1 MKKKI
6 ITLVVITVIFA
17 LVIVTSCFIG
27 LVNISTIK
35 DAKETLAIYN
45 ECVAREDY
53 KDSKLLSLYKFKDN
67 LVRFTVINKDGDVI
81 FDNEIAKLDNHN
93 NRQEIIDAFKNGSGS
108 SVRYSE
114 SLSTSMVYVAT
125 KIDDNTV
132 IRSSVPVNNIRVFTS
147 VTLKYYIAIILL
159 VFVLSLF
166 LAVKLVK
173 IIVYPI
179 NELQK
184 VTSKIENGDLNK
196 RAIIYNYD
204 EIGFLAQTF
213 NNIADQLEIR
223 IIDSLDKK
231 NKLEAILESMESGVI
246 AIDNNEN
253 IILINSYSQKLFDLK
268 EDNIGK
274 KISDCIIDY
283 DLINFIR
290 EIPEIG
296 TKEVKLFHP
305 IERELRVKKSPIIN
319 YLNNSIGIVITVQDI
334 TDIKRLENMRSEF
347 VANVSHELKTPLT
360 SIKGFSETLRYV
372 DDSETKN
379 KFLDIIDKE
388 SERLTNLIND
398 ILILSNIENIHK
410 MESEY
415 FNPGDVI
422 ENVLDM
428 VKSQAYKKSI
438 IIKYNDCFNSEI
450 LGSKD
455 KFHQLAVNLI
465 ENAIKYSNENGIVKI
480 DLTLEEQ
487 YFVFK
492 VKDNGIGIP
501 KNDIPRIF
509 ERFYRVDKSR
519 STRGTGLGLAIVKHI
534 VKLFNG
540 EISVKSKVGIGS
552 TFTVKIKKVINIKD
566 KLKIY

>member
-35 DAKETLAIYN
+35 DEKETLAIYN
-45 ECVAREDY
+45 ECVVREDY

-67 LVRFTVINKDGDVI
+67 LVRFTVINKEGEVI
-81 FDNEIAKLDNHN
+81 FDNEITKLDNHN

-132 IRSSVPVNNIRVFTS
+132 IRSSVPVNSIRVFTS
-147 VTLKYYIAIILL
+147 GTLKYYIAIILL

-296 TKEVKLFHP
+296 TKEIKLFHP

-540 EISVKSKVGIGS
+540 EISVKSKVGRGS
-552 TFTVKIKKVINIKD
+552 TFTVKIKK
-566 KLKIY
+566 

>member
-27 LVNISTIK
+27 LVNISTIN

-45 ECVAREDY
+45 ECVVREDY

-67 LVRFTVINKDGDVI
+67 LVRFTVINKEGEVI
-81 FDNEIAKLDNHN
+81 FDNEITKLDNHN

-132 IRSSVPVNNIRVFTS
+132 IRSSVPVNSIRVFTS
-147 VTLKYYIAIILL
+147 GTLKYYIAIILL

-296 TKEVKLFHP
+296 TKEIKLFHP

-465 ENAIKYSNENGIVKI
+465 ENAIKYSNENGVVKI

-540 EISVKSKVGIGS
+540 EISVKSKVGRGS
-552 TFTVKIKKVINIKD
+552 TFTVKIKK
-566 KLKIY
+566 

>member
-45 ECVAREDY
+45 ECVVREDY

-67 LVRFTVINKDGDVI
+67 LVRFTVINKEGEVI
-81 FDNEIAKLDNHN
+81 FDNEITKLDNHN

-132 IRSSVPVNNIRVFTS
+132 IRSSVPVNSIRVFTS
-147 VTLKYYIAIILL
+147 GTLKYYIAIILL

-246 AIDNNEN
+246 AIDTNEN

-296 TKEVKLFHP
+296 TKEIKLFHP

-540 EISVKSKVGIGS
+540 EISVKSKVGRGS
-552 TFTVKIKKVINIKD
+552 TFTVKIKK
-566 KLKIY
+566 

>member
-67 LVRFTVINKDGDVI
+67 LVRFTVINKEGEVI

-108 SVRYSE
+108 SVRYSA

-147 VTLKYYIAIILL
+147 GTLKYYIAIILL

-166 LAVKLVK
+166 LAIKLVK

-398 ILILSNIENIHK
+398 ILILSNIENLHK

-465 ENAIKYSNENGIVKI
+465 ENAIKYSNENGVVKI

-552 TFTVKIKKVINIKD
+552 TFTVKIKK
-566 KLKIY
+566 

>member
-67 LVRFTVINKDGDVI
+67 LVRFTVINKEGEVI
-81 FDNEIAKLDNHN
+81 FDNEITKLDNHN

-108 SVRYSE
+108 SVRYSA

-132 IRSSVPVNNIRVFTS
+132 IRSSVPVSNIRVFTS
-147 VTLKYYIAIILL
+147 GTLNYYIAIILL

-296 TKEVKLFHP
+296 TKEIKLFHP

-398 ILILSNIENIHK
+398 ILILANIENIHK

-552 TFTVKIKKVINIKD
+552 TFTVKIKK
-566 KLKIY
+566 

>member
-45 ECVAREDY
+45 ECVVREDY

-67 LVRFTVINKDGDVI
+67 LVRFTVINKEGEVI
-81 FDNEIAKLDNHN
+81 FDNEITKLDNHN

-132 IRSSVPVNNIRVFTS
+132 IRSSVPVNSIRVFTS
-147 VTLKYYIAIILL
+147 GTLKYYIAIILL
-159 VFVLSLF
+159 VFDLSLF

-296 TKEVKLFHP
+296 TKEIKLFHP

-540 EISVKSKVGIGS
+540 EISVKSKVGRGS
-552 TFTVKIKKVINIKD
+552 TFTVKIKK
-566 KLKIY
+566 

>member
-67 LVRFTVINKDGDVI
+67 LVRFTVINKDGEVI

-108 SVRYSE
+108 SVRYSA

-147 VTLKYYIAIILL
+147 GTLKYYIAIILL

-296 TKEVKLFHP
+296 TKEIKLFHP

-552 TFTVKIKKVINIKD
+552 TFIVKIKK
-566 KLKIY
+566 

>member
-67 LVRFTVINKDGDVI
+67 LVRFTMINKEGEVI
-81 FDNEIAKLDNHN
+81 FDNEITKLDNHN

-108 SVRYSE
+108 SVRYSA

-552 TFTVKIKKVINIKD
+552 TFTVKIKK
-566 KLKIY
+566 

>member
-67 LVRFTVINKDGDVI
+67 LVRFTVINKEGEVI
-81 FDNEIAKLDNHN
+81 FDNEITKLDNHN

-114 SLSTSMVYVAT
+114 SLSISMVYVAT

-132 IRSSVPVNNIRVFTS
+132 IRSSVPVNSIRVFTS
-147 VTLKYYIAIILL
+147 GTLKYYIAIILL

-552 TFTVKIKKVINIKD
+552 TFTVKIKK
-566 KLKIY
+566 

>member
-67 LVRFTVINKDGDVI
+67 LVRFTVINKDGEVI

-108 SVRYSE
+108 SVRYSA

-283 DLINFIR
+283 DLINFII

-552 TFTVKIKKVINIKD
+552 TFTVKIKK
-566 KLKIY
+566 

>member
-1 MKKKI
+1 MKQKI

-45 ECVAREDY
+45 ECVVREDY

-67 LVRFTVINKDGDVI
+67 LVRFTVINKEGEVI
-81 FDNEIAKLDNHN
+81 FDNEITKLDNHN

-132 IRSSVPVNNIRVFTS
+132 IRSSVPVNSIRVFTS
-147 VTLKYYIAIILL
+147 GTLKYYIAIILL

-296 TKEVKLFHP
+296 TKEIKLFHP

-540 EISVKSKVGIGS
+540 EISVKSKVGRGS
-552 TFTVKIKKVINIKD
+552 TFTVKIKK
-566 KLKIY
+566 

>member
-45 ECVAREDY
+45 ECVVREDY

-67 LVRFTVINKDGDVI
+67 LVRFTMINKEGEVI
-81 FDNEIAKLDNHN
+81 FDNEITKLDNHN

-132 IRSSVPVNNIRVFTS
+132 IRSSVPVNSIRVFTS
-147 VTLKYYIAIILL
+147 GTLKYYIAIILL

-552 TFTVKIKKVINIKD
+552 TFTVKIKK
-566 KLKIY
+566 

>member
-27 LVNISTIK
+27 LVNISIIK

-67 LVRFTVINKDGDVI
+67 LVRFTVINKDGEVI

-108 SVRYSE
+108 SVRYSA

-147 VTLKYYIAIILL
+147 GTLKYYIAIILL

-552 TFTVKIKKVINIKD
+552 TFTVKIKK
-566 KLKIY
+566 

>member
-45 ECVAREDY
+45 ECVVREDY

-67 LVRFTVINKDGDVI
+67 LVRFTVINKEGEVI
-81 FDNEIAKLDNHN
+81 FDNEITKLDNHN

-132 IRSSVPVNNIRVFTS
+132 IRSSVPVNSIRVFTS
-147 VTLKYYIAIILL
+147 GTLKYYIAIILL

-296 TKEVKLFHP
+296 TKEIKLFHP

-438 IIKYNDCFNSEI
+438 IIKYNDCFNRKI
-450 LGSKD
+450 LWSKD

-540 EISVKSKVGIGS
+540 EISEKSKVGRGS
-552 TFTVKIKKVINIKD
+552 TFTVKIKK
-566 KLKIY
+566 

>member
-45 ECVAREDY
+45 ECVVREDY

-67 LVRFTVINKDGDVI
+67 LVRFTMINKEGEVI
-81 FDNEIAKLDNHN
+81 FDNEITKLDNHN

-132 IRSSVPVNNIRVFTS
+132 IRSSVPVNSIRVFTS
-147 VTLKYYIAIILL
+147 GTLKYYIAIILL

-296 TKEVKLFHP
+296 TKEIKLFHP

-465 ENAIKYSNENGIVKI
+465 ENAIKYSNENGVVKI

-540 EISVKSKVGIGS
+540 EISVKSKVGRGS
-552 TFTVKIKKVINIKD
+552 TFTVKIKK
-566 KLKIY
+566 

>member
-45 ECVAREDY
+45 ECVIREDY

-67 LVRFTVINKDGDVI
+67 LVRFTMINKEGEVI
-81 FDNEIAKLDNHN
+81 FDNEITKLDNHN

-132 IRSSVPVNNIRVFTS
+132 IRSSVPVNSIRVFTS
-147 VTLKYYIAIILL
+147 GTLKYYIAIILL

-296 TKEVKLFHP
+296 TKEIKLFHP

-465 ENAIKYSNENGIVKI
+465 ENAIKYSNENGVVKI

-540 EISVKSKVGIGS
+540 EISVKSKVGRGS
-552 TFTVKIKKVINIKD
+552 TFTVKIKK
-566 KLKIY
+566 

>member
-1 MKKKI
+1 M
-6 ITLVVITVIFA
+6 
-17 LVIVTSCFIG
+17 VIVTSCFIG

-67 LVRFTVINKDGDVI
+67 LVRFTVINKEGEVI

-108 SVRYSE
+108 SVRYSA

-147 VTLKYYIAIILL
+147 GTLKYYIAIILL

-552 TFTVKIKKVINIKD
+552 TFTVKIKK
-566 KLKIY
+566 

>member
-67 LVRFTVINKDGDVI
+67 LVRFTVINKDGEVI

-108 SVRYSE
+108 SVRYSA

-132 IRSSVPVNNIRVFTS
+132 IRSSVPVDNIRVFTS

-552 TFTVKIKKVINIKD
+552 TFTVKIKK
-566 KLKIY
+566 

>member
-1 MKKKI
+1 
-6 ITLVVITVIFA
+6 
-17 LVIVTSCFIG
+17 
-27 LVNISTIK
+27 
-35 DAKETLAIYN
+35 
-45 ECVAREDY
+45 
-53 KDSKLLSLYKFKDN
+53 
-67 LVRFTVINKDGDVI
+67 
-81 FDNEIAKLDNHN
+81 
-93 NRQEIIDAFKNGSGS
+93 
-108 SVRYSE
+108 
-114 SLSTSMVYVAT
+114 
-125 KIDDNTV
+125 
-132 IRSSVPVNNIRVFTS
+132 
-147 VTLKYYIAIILL
+147 
-159 VFVLSLF
+159 
-166 LAVKLVK
+166 
-173 IIVYPI
+173 
-179 NELQK
+179 
-184 VTSKIENGDLNK
+184 
-196 RAIIYNYD
+196 
-204 EIGFLAQTF
+204 
-213 NNIADQLEIR
+213 
-223 IIDSLDKK
+223 
-231 NKLEAILESMESGVI
+231 
-246 AIDNNEN
+246 
-253 IILINSYSQKLFDLK
+253 
-268 EDNIGK
+268 
-274 KISDCIIDY
+274 
-283 DLINFIR
+283 
-290 EIPEIG
+290 
-296 TKEVKLFHP
+296 
-305 IERELRVKKSPIIN
+305 
-319 YLNNSIGIVITVQDI
+319 
-334 TDIKRLENMRSEF
+334 MRSEF

-465 ENAIKYSNENGIVKI
+465 ENAIKYSNENGVVKI

-492 VKDNGIGIP
+492 VKDNGMGIP

-540 EISVKSKVGIGS
+540 EISVKSKVGRGS
-552 TFTVKIKKVINIKD
+552 TFTVKIKK
-566 KLKIY
+566 

>member
-67 LVRFTVINKDGDVI
+67 LVRFTVINKEGEVI
-81 FDNEIAKLDNHN
+81 FDNEITKLDNHN

-132 IRSSVPVNNIRVFTS
+132 IRSSVPVNSIRVFTS
-147 VTLKYYIAIILL
+147 GTLKYYIAIILL

-231 NKLEAILESMESGVI
+231 NKLEAILESMESGII

-296 TKEVKLFHP
+296 TKEIKLFHP

-465 ENAIKYSNENGIVKI
+465 ENAIKYSNENGVVKI

-540 EISVKSKVGIGS
+540 EISVKSKVGRGS
-552 TFTVKIKKVINIKD
+552 TFTVKIKK
-566 KLKIY
+566 

>member
-67 LVRFTVINKDGDVI
+67 LVRFTVINKEGEVI

-147 VTLKYYIAIILL
+147 GTLKYYIAIILL
-159 VFVLSLF
+159 VFLLSLF

-296 TKEVKLFHP
+296 TKEIKLFHP

-415 FNPGDVI
+415 FNPGDII

-552 TFTVKIKKVINIKD
+552 TFTVKIKK
-566 KLKIY
+566 

>member
-67 LVRFTVINKDGDVI
+67 LVRFTVINKDGEVI

-132 IRSSVPVNNIRVFTS
+132 IRSSVPVNSIRVFTS
-147 VTLKYYIAIILL
+147 GTLKYYIAIILL

-296 TKEVKLFHP
+296 TKEIKLFHP

-552 TFTVKIKKVINIKD
+552 TFTVKIKK
-566 KLKIY
+566 

>member
-45 ECVAREDY
+45 ECVAGEDY

-67 LVRFTVINKDGDVI
+67 LVRFTVINKEGEVI

-108 SVRYSE
+108 SVRYSA

-552 TFTVKIKKVINIKD
+552 TFTVKIKK
-566 KLKIY
+566 

>member
-45 ECVAREDY
+45 ECVVREDY

-67 LVRFTVINKDGDVI
+67 LVRFTVINKEGEVI
-81 FDNEIAKLDNHN
+81 FDNEITKLDNHN

-132 IRSSVPVNNIRVFTS
+132 IRSSVPVNSIRVFTS
-147 VTLKYYIAIILL
+147 GTLKYYIAIILL

-296 TKEVKLFHP
+296 TKEIKLFHP

-450 LGSKD
+450 LGSKN

-540 EISVKSKVGIGS
+540 EISVKSKVGRGS
-552 TFTVKIKKVINIKD
+552 TFTVKIKK
-566 KLKIY
+566 

>member
-67 LVRFTVINKDGDVI
+67 LVRFTVINKDGEVI

-132 IRSSVPVNNIRVFTS
+132 IRSSVPVNSIRVFTS
-147 VTLKYYIAIILL
+147 GTLKYYIAIILL

-296 TKEVKLFHP
+296 TKEIKLFHP

-465 ENAIKYSNENGIVKI
+465 ENAIKYSNENGVVKI

-552 TFTVKIKKVINIKD
+552 TFTVKIKK
-566 KLKIY
+566 

>member
-108 SVRYSE
+108 SVRYSA

-540 EISVKSKVGIGS
+540 EISVKSKAGIGS
-552 TFTVKIKKVINIKD
+552 TFTVKIKK
-566 KLKIY
+566 

>member
-45 ECVAREDY
+45 ECVVREDY

-540 EISVKSKVGIGS
+540 EISVKSKVGRGS
-552 TFTVKIKKVINIKD
+552 TFTVKIKK
-566 KLKIY
+566 

>member
-45 ECVAREDY
+45 ECVVREDY

-67 LVRFTVINKDGDVI
+67 LVRFTMINKEGEVI
-81 FDNEIAKLDNHN
+81 FDNEITKLDNHN

-108 SVRYSE
+108 SVRYSD

-132 IRSSVPVNNIRVFTS
+132 IRSSVPVNSIRVFTS
-147 VTLKYYIAIILL
+147 GTLKYYIAIILL

-552 TFTVKIKKVINIKD
+552 TFTVKIKK
-566 KLKIY
+566 

>member
-45 ECVAREDY
+45 ECVVREDY

-67 LVRFTVINKDGDVI
+67 LVRFTVINKEGEVI

-108 SVRYSE
+108 SVRYSA

-132 IRSSVPVNNIRVFTS
+132 IRSSVPVNSIRVFTS
-147 VTLKYYIAIILL
+147 GTLKYYIAIILL

-296 TKEVKLFHP
+296 TKEIKLFHP

-552 TFTVKIKKVINIKD
+552 TFTVKIKK
-566 KLKIY
+566 

>member
-45 ECVAREDY
+45 ECVVREDY

-67 LVRFTVINKDGDVI
+67 LVRFTVINKEGEVI
-81 FDNEIAKLDNHN
+81 FDNEITKLDNHN

-132 IRSSVPVNNIRVFTS
+132 IRSSVPVNSIRVFTS
-147 VTLKYYIAIILL
+147 GTLKYYIAIILL

-166 LAVKLVK
+166 LAVNLVK

-296 TKEVKLFHP
+296 TKEIKLFHP

-552 TFTVKIKKVINIKD
+552 TFTVKIKK
-566 KLKIY
+566 

>member
-67 LVRFTVINKDGDVI
+67 LVRFTVINKDGEVI

-108 SVRYSE
+108 SVRYSA

-147 VTLKYYIAIILL
+147 GTLKYYIAIILL

-347 VANVSHELKTPLT
+347 VSNVSHELKTPLT

-465 ENAIKYSNENGIVKI
+465 ENAIKYSNENGVVKI

-540 EISVKSKVGIGS
+540 EISVKSKVGRGS
-552 TFTVKIKKVINIKD
+552 TFTVKIKK
-566 KLKIY
+566 

>member
-67 LVRFTVINKDGDVI
+67 LVRFTVINKEGEVI

-108 SVRYSE
+108 SVRYSA

-147 VTLKYYIAIILL
+147 GTLKYYIAIILL

-438 IIKYNDCFNSEI
+438 IIKYNDCFISEI

-552 TFTVKIKKVINIKD
+552 TFTVKIKK
-566 KLKIY
+566 

>member
-45 ECVAREDY
+45 ECVAREYY

-67 LVRFTVINKDGDVI
+67 LVRFTVINKDGEVI
-81 FDNEIAKLDNHN
+81 FDNEITKLDNHN

-108 SVRYSE
+108 SVRYSA

-487 YFVFK
+487 YFIFK

-552 TFTVKIKKVINIKD
+552 TFTVKIKK
-566 KLKIY
+566 

>member
-45 ECVAREDY
+45 ECVVREDY
-53 KDSKLLSLYKFKDN
+53 KDSKVLSLYKFKDN
-67 LVRFTVINKDGDVI
+67 LVRFTVINKEGEVI
-81 FDNEIAKLDNHN
+81 FDNEITKLDNHN

-108 SVRYSE
+108 SVRYSA

-147 VTLKYYIAIILL
+147 GTLKYYIAIILL

-552 TFTVKIKKVINIKD
+552 TFTVKIKK
-566 KLKIY
+566 

>member
-45 ECVAREDY
+45 ECVEREDY

-67 LVRFTVINKDGDVI
+67 LVRFTVINKEGEVI

-108 SVRYSE
+108 SVRYSA

-147 VTLKYYIAIILL
+147 GTLKYYIAIILL

-166 LAVKLVK
+166 LAIKLVK

-552 TFTVKIKKVINIKD
+552 TFTVKIKK
-566 KLKIY
+566 

>member
-45 ECVAREDY
+45 ECVVREDY

-67 LVRFTVINKDGDVI
+67 LVRFTVINKEGEVI
-81 FDNEIAKLDNHN
+81 FDNEITKLDNHN

-108 SVRYSE
+108 SVRYSA

-132 IRSSVPVNNIRVFTS
+132 IRSSVPVNSIRVFTS
-147 VTLKYYIAIILL
+147 GTLKYYIAIILL

-540 EISVKSKVGIGS
+540 EISVKSKVGRGS
-552 TFTVKIKKVINIKD
+552 TFTVKIKK
-566 KLKIY
+566 